1 MNYYAYMRVS
11 TTKQDIAR
19 QEQAIKE
26 FEKEK
31 GINIP
36 KENFFTDYYT
46 GKTFDRE
53 NYQKLIS
60 GMQQGDYLIVKE
72 VDRLGRNW
80 DLIKQEWTR
89 LQDMGVKIIIIDIPI
104 LSDALPN
111 ENEMLTGLTGRLI
124 KEQMLTLM
132 CYSAQLERDKISQRT
147 KEALAEKKLH
157 GTKSGKPIGKP
168 KSKRNTEKAFIDTL
182 KLLCKGYSQRNACF
196 ETNFPVST
204 LKTYLRKWYSV
215 SNTKSYDIIL
225 QNVMKGNKQND
236 GRNARI
242 IK

>member
-1 MNYYAYMRVS
+1 MSYYAYMRVS
-11 TTKQDIAR
+11 TIKQDIGR

-26 FEKEK
+26 FEKQK
-31 GINIP
+31 GIVIP
-36 KENFFTDYYT
+36 KNNYFVDYYT

-53 NYQKLIS
+53 NYKKLTDTIQK
-60 GMQQGDYLIVKE
+60 GDYLIVKE

-89 LQDMGVKIIIIDIPI
+89 LQDLGVKIIIIDIPI
-104 LSDALPN
+104 LSDTLPN
-111 ENEMLTGLTGRLI
+111 ETEMLTGLTGRLI

-147 KEALAEKKLH
+147 KEALAEKKIH

-168 KSKRNTEKAFIDTL
+168 KSKRNTNETFINTL
-182 KLLCKGYSQRNACF
+182 KLLCKGYSQANACY

-204 LKTYLRKWYSV
+204 LKTYLKRLYNEY
-215 SNTKSYDIIL
+215 NTHDYDLIL
-225 QNVMKGNKQND
+225 KRVVRGN
-236 GRNARI
+236 
-242 IK
+242 

>member
-1 MNYYAYMRVS
+1 MSYYAYMRVS
-11 TTKQDIAR
+11 TTKQDIGR
-19 QEQAIKE
+19 QQQAINDY
-26 FEKEK
+26 EKEK

-36 KENFFTDYYT
+36 KENYYIDYYT

-53 NYQKLIS
+53 NYKRLVETIKK
-60 GMQQGDYLIVKE
+60 GDYLIVKE

-89 LQDMGVKIIIIDIPI
+89 LQDLGVKIIIIDLPI

-111 ENEMLTGLTGRLI
+111 ETEMLTGLTGRLI

-168 KSKRNTEKAFIDTL
+168 KSTRNTKTAFIDTL
-182 KLLCKGYSQRNACF
+182 KLLCEGYSQANACY
-196 ETNFPVST
+196 ETNFPIST
-204 LKTYLRKWYSV
+204 LKLYLKRLYNELKTHDY
-215 SNTKSYDIIL
+215 NIIL
-225 QNVMKGNKQND
+225 NKVIRGNYV
-236 GRNARI
+236 
-242 IK
+242 

>member
-1 MNYYAYMRVS
+1 MSYYAYMRVS

-19 QEQAIKE
+19 QEQAINDYK
-26 FEKEK
+26 KEK

-36 KENFFTDYYT
+36 KENYFIDYYT

-53 NYQKLIS
+53 NYQQMVNSMNK
-60 GMQQGDYLIVKE
+60 GDYLIVKE

-80 DLIKQEWTR
+80 DLIKQEWTK
-89 LQDMGVKIIIIDIPI
+89 LQDLGVKIIIIDLPI

-111 ENEMLTGLTGRLI
+111 ETEMLTGLTGRLI

-147 KEALAEKKLH
+147 KEALAEKKIH

-168 KSKRNTEKAFIDTL
+168 KSTRNTKRGFIDTL
-182 KLLCKGYSQRNACF
+182 KLLCEGYSQANACYC
-196 ETNFPVST
+196 TNFPIST
-204 LKTYLRKWYSV
+204 LKVYLKRLYNEL
-215 SNTKSYDIIL
+215 NTHDYNLIL
-225 QNVMKGNKQND
+225 NKV
-236 GRNARI
+236 
-242 IK
+242 KE

>member
-1 MNYYAYMRVS
+1 MSYYAYMRVS

-19 QEQAIKE
+19 QEQAINDYK
-26 FEKEK
+26 KAK
-31 GINIP
+31 NLTIP
-36 KENFFTDYYT
+36 KENYYTDYYT

-53 NYQKLIS
+53 NYRKLVE
-60 GMQQGDYLIVKE
+60 QLNKGDYLIVKE

-80 DLIKQEWTR
+80 DLIKEEWTR
-89 LQDMGVKIIIIDIPI
+89 LQDLGVKIIIIDLPI

-111 ENEMLTGLTGRLI
+111 ETEMLTGLTGRLI

-168 KSKRNTEKAFIDTL
+168 KSIRNTDKTFIDTL
-182 KLLCKGYSQRNACF
+182 KLLCKGYSQRNACY

-204 LKTYLRKWYSV
+204 LKTYLRGLYNKF
-215 SNTKSYDIIL
+215 NTHNYNTIL
-225 QNVMKGNKQND
+225 NEVERGNL
-236 GRNARI
+236 
-242 IK
+242 

>member
-11 TTKQDIAR
+11 TIKQDIAR
-19 QEQAIKE
+19 QKQAINDY
-26 FEKEK
+26 EKEK

-36 KENFFTDYYT
+36 KDNYYVDYYT

-53 NYQKLIS
+53 NYQKMVS
-60 GMQQGDYLIVKE
+60 SMNKGDYLIVKE

-89 LQDMGVKIIIIDIPI
+89 LQDLGVKIIIIDLPI

-111 ENEMLTGLTGRLI
+111 ETEMLTGLTGRLI

-132 CYSAQLERDKISQRT
+132 CYSAQLERDKISKRT
-147 KEALAEKKLH
+147 KEALAEKKIH

-168 KSKRNTEKAFIDTL
+168 KSIRNTKTSFIDTL
-182 KLLCKGYSQRNACF
+182 KLLCEGYSQANACYK
-196 ETNFPVST
+196 TNFPIST
-204 LKTYLRKWYSV
+204 LKTYLKRLYNEY
-215 SNTKSYDIIL
+215 NTHDYNLIL
-225 QNVMKGNKQND
+225 NKVVRGN
-236 GRNARI
+236 
-242 IK
+242 

>member
-1 MNYYAYMRVS
+1 MSYYAYMRVS
-11 TTKQDIAR
+11 TTKQDISR
-19 QEQAIKE
+19 QEQALKE
-26 FEKEK
+26 YEKEH
-31 GINIP
+31 NIIIS
-36 KENFFTDYYT
+36 KENIFTDYYT

-53 NYQKLIS
+53 NYKKLVS
-60 GMQQGDYLIVKE
+60 CMNKGDYLIVKE

-89 LQDMGVKIIIIDIPI
+89 LQDLGVKIIIID
-104 LSDALPN
+104 LPN
-111 ENEMLTGLTGRLI
+111 EKGALEELGLAGRLI

-168 KSKRNTEKAFIDTL
+168 KSNRNTQNAFINTL
-182 KLLCKGYSQRNACF
+182 KLLCRGYSQRNACY

-204 LKTYLRKWYSV
+204 LKTYLRGLYNKY
-215 SNTKSYDIIL
+215 NTKDYNIIL
-225 QNVMKGNKQND
+225 NKVVKG
-236 GRNARI
+236 
-242 IK
+242 

>member
-11 TTKQDIAR
+11 TIKQDIAR
-19 QEQAIKE
+19 QKQAINDY
-26 FEKEK
+26 EKEK

-36 KENFFTDYYT
+36 KDNYYVDYYT

-53 NYQKLIS
+53 NYQK
-60 GMQQGDYLIVKE
+60 MVNNMNKGDYLIVKE

-89 LQDMGVKIIIIDIPI
+89 LQDLGVKIIIIDLPI

-111 ENEMLTGLTGRLI
+111 ETEMLTGLTGRLI

-147 KEALAEKKLH
+147 KEALAEKKIH

-168 KSKRNTEKAFIDTL
+168 KSIRNTKTSFIDTL
-182 KLLCKGYSQRNACF
+182 KLLCEGYSQANACY
-196 ETNFPVST
+196 ETNFPIST
-204 LKTYLRKWYSV
+204 LKTYLKRLYSEL
-215 SNTKSYDIIL
+215 NTHDYNLIL
-225 QNVMKGNKQND
+225 NKV
-236 GRNARI
+236 
-242 IK
+242 KE

>member
-1 MNYYAYMRVS
+1 MSYYAYMRVS

-19 QEQAIKE
+19 QEQAINDYK
-26 FEKEK
+26 KEK

-36 KENFFTDYYT
+36 KENYFIDYYT

-53 NYQKLIS
+53 NYQQMINSMNK
-60 GMQQGDYLIVKE
+60 GDYLIVKE

-89 LQDMGVKIIIIDIPI
+89 LQDLGVKIIIIDLPI

-111 ENEMLTGLTGRLI
+111 ETEMLTGLTGRLI

-147 KEALAEKKLH
+147 KEALAEKKIH

-168 KSKRNTEKAFIDTL
+168 KSTRNTKAAFIDTL
-182 KLLCKGYSQRNACF
+182 KLLCEGYSQANACYL
-196 ETNFPVST
+196 TDFPVST
-204 LKTYLRKWYSV
+204 LKVYLKRLYIEF
-215 SNTKSYDIIL
+215 NTHNYNIIL
-225 QNVMKGNKQND
+225 NKVIGGN
-236 GRNARI
+236 
-242 IK
+242 

>member
-11 TTKQDIAR
+11 TIKQDIAR
-19 QEQAIKE
+19 QKQAINDY
-26 FEKEK
+26 EKEK

-36 KENFFTDYYT
+36 KDNYYVDYYT

-53 NYQKLIS
+53 NYQK
-60 GMQQGDYLIVKE
+60 MVNNMNKGDYLIVKE

-89 LQDMGVKIIIIDIPI
+89 LQDLGIKIIIIDLPI

-111 ENEMLTGLTGRLI
+111 ETEMLTGLTGRLI

-132 CYSAQLERDKISQRT
+132 CYSAQLERDKISRRT
-147 KEALAEKKLH
+147 KEALAEKKIH

-168 KSKRNTEKAFIDTL
+168 KSARNTEKGFIDTL
-182 KLLCKGYSQRNACF
+182 NLLCEGYSQANACYK
-196 ETNFPVST
+196 TNFPIST
-204 LKTYLRKWYSV
+204 LKTYLKRLYNEY
-215 SNTKSYDIIL
+215 NTHDYNLIL
-225 QNVMKGNKQND
+225 NKVVRGN
-236 GRNARI
+236 
-242 IK
+242 